1 MHYSAAKNA
10 TLSAVISAV
19 FVFAALLVFAPPVCD
34 GERSGCAIEV
44 GVVYCPSLCSSL
56 LIDFQDEAEHVILTG
71 SLATFTCVEDF
82 RNLQVCI
89 SEMLK
94 NSYCILL
101 FYFSLSQFHLVF
113 FRKLL

>member
-1 MHYSAAKNA
+1 MNYSAAKNA

-44 GVVYCPSLCSSL
+44 GVVYCPSLCSPL
-56 LIDFQDEAEHVILTG
+56 LIDFQDEAEHVVLTG

-82 RNLQVCI
+82 RNLQVCPF
-89 SEMLK
+89 SEILK
-94 NSYCILL
+94 
-101 FYFSLSQFHLVF
+101 
-113 FRKLL
+113 